1 VIHLEQCFH
10 LVAGAQQ
17 VDDLITGGGYLI
29 TPGWLANWQQHIEN
43 MGFNLEQAA
52 PFFQDFAS
60 ELILL
65 DTGIDT
71 SAQQHIEE
79 LKACVNLPVRK
90 LFVGL
95 DHVRLMLNKQVLEWR
110 LERQKAKSAET
121 DAQRIRELAD
131 HISTMDMLT
140 HLAKTQHE
148 TEAIEKIRE
157 LFQMLF
163 APAELY
169 YLRVEN
175 EKAVPIGNIPDEIR
189 ESVKSLKEGYAWTA
203 DKKGFMLVIISDN
216 RVMGQIILDRLAF
229 PEHRDRY
236 LNMALAITG
245 ICGLAIENARNRKK
259 LLEIEKM
266 ASLGI
271 VVAGVAHEINTPLG
285 IGIAAAS
292 TLHTQTGHLAKQFSE
307 RKMTQSD
314 LDNYLIM
321 AQKEAQLL
329 GSNLGRISQLVD
341 SFRQVAV
348 NGKHQENQ
356 LFNLNQCLNDVI
368 DSLKSKLVKNNI
380 ELQLQCDP
388 ELEITSLVN
397 DWVSI
402 FTNLIDNSIK
412 HGFCHQQ
419 NGIINI
425 QIIENNGKLELGYS
439 DNGQGIE
446 RELLEK
452 IFDPFF
458 TSNIQQGMGLGLHL
472 VYNLITQRMS
482 GNIQCDSQPGKG
494 MHFFIEVPL

>member
-1 VIHLEQCFH
+1 
-10 LVAGAQQ
+10 
-17 VDDLITGGGYLI
+17 
-29 TPGWLANWQQHIEN
+29 
-43 MGFNLEQAA
+43 
-52 PFFQDFAS
+52 
-60 ELILL
+60 
-65 DTGIDT
+65 
-71 SAQQHIEE
+71 
-79 LKACVNLPVRK
+79 
-90 LFVGL
+90 
-95 DHVRLMLNKQVLEWR
+95 
-110 LERQKAKSAET
+110 
-121 DAQRIRELAD
+121 
-131 HISTMDMLT
+131 MLT